1 MNGEGELEEL
11 MGGLTF
17 PEGPRWRDGKLWF
30 SDFFSHLVYTVDLN
44 GHSERVV
51 EVPQRPSGLGWTPGG
66 TLLIVSMLDR
76 CLMALD
82 GDGLRLVA
90 DLSHLATGPCN
101 DMVVDAGG
109 RAYVGNF
116 GYDRHK
122 GEAER
127 SACLVRVDPDG
138 TVALAAEELKFP
150 NGTVITPDGKT
161 LVVAET
167 FANRLTAFDI
177 ASDGTLENRRVFA
190 ELGEIHPDGICLD
203 AEGAIWV
210 ASPWSNQV
218 ARVFEGGR
226 IERSISTGERG
237 AFACMLG
244 GPDRRTLFVCTCT
257 GSGPAIAGKK
267 EGRIEI
273 VQVEAPGAGSP

>member
-1 MNGEGELEEL
+1 

-30 SDFFSHLVYTVDLN
+30 SDFFSHRVYTVDLD
-44 GHSERVV
+44 GRSETVV

-66 TLLIVSMLDR
+66 NLLIVSMLDR
-76 CLMALD
+76 CLMELE
-82 GDGLRLVA
+82 GDRLRLVA
-90 DLSHLATGPCN
+90 DLSGFATGPCN
-101 DMVVDAGG
+101 DMVVDAAG

-116 GYDRHK
+116 GYDRHG

-127 SACLVRVDPDG
+127 SAQLVRVDPDG
-138 TVALAAEELKFP
+138 TASLAADELMFP
-150 NGTVITPDGKT
+150 NGAVITPDGKT
-161 LVVAET
+161 MVIAET

-177 ASDGTLENRRVFA
+177 AGDGALENRRVWA

-203 AEGAIWV
+203 AEGAIWA

-244 GPDRRTLFVCTCT
+244 GDDRRTLFICTNS
-257 GSGPAIAGKK
+257 GSGPAMAEKK

-273 VQVEAPGAGSP
+273 VRVEVPGAGLP